1 MVVCGTPSVAGMG
14 LKNFFNYCFRVR
26 SMSATAVNHRNILH
40 DTLTALYSTLNVA
53 VKLAAGDGRKFR
65 QSVLFETC
73 HGLVLRD
80 AWIWS
85 DDTDTAILDTIAI
98 PEMRN
103 AISVSFRVH
112 QSRTLQPLKCVNIP
126 LYVLCCGGGRCRV
139 GQVGHDPPKILAA
152 LATMHLAPPP
162 PIIGPDVR

>member
-80 AWIWS
+80 A
-85 DDTDTAILDTIAI
+85 
-98 PEMRN
+98 
-103 AISVSFRVH
+103 
-112 QSRTLQPLKCVNIP
+112 
-126 LYVLCCGGGRCRV
+126 
-139 GQVGHDPPKILAA
+139 
-152 LATMHLAPPP
+152 
-162 PIIGPDVR
+162 